1 MKILNLPKFNKELI
15 NLPFRIDDNKVY
27 VNYFDEGVQAGF
39 PSPAEDFKEIPLSL
53 DEKYLQNPQATYLI
67 KVAGN
72 SMYPTLQIGDILIV
86 KSDQEFGDSDIGIV
100 SVNQTD
106 FTVKRFDKIKG
117 LEYELKQEKEFPN
130 IELNEEDTLICLG
143 VVKQLI
149 RDL

>member
-1 MKILNLPKFNKELI
+1 MKIINLPKFSKELI
-15 NLPFRIDDNKVY
+15 NLPFRIEEQKVY
-27 VNYFDEGVQAGF
+27 VKYYEEGVQAGF

-53 DEKYLQNPQATYLI
+53 DEKYLQNPEATYLI

-86 KSDQEFGDSDIGIV
+86 KSDKSFTDNAIGIV
-100 SVNQTD
+100 SVNHTD
-106 FTVKRFDKIKG
+106 FTVKRFDKTTKTLIADN
-117 LEYELKQEKEFPN
+117 EEFPN
-130 IELNEEDTLICLG
+130 IPIQEDDTLICLG

>member
-72 SMYPTLQIGDILIV
+72 SMYPTLQIGDILVV

-106 FTVKRFDKIKG
+106 FTVKRFDKIKKK
-117 LEYELKQEKEFPN
+117 LLADNSEFPN

>member
-1 MKILNLPKFNKELI
+1 
-15 NLPFRIDDNKVY
+15 
-27 VNYFDEGVQAGF
+27 
-39 PSPAEDFKEIPLSL
+39 
-53 DEKYLQNPQATYLI
+53 
-67 KVAGN
+67 
-72 SMYPTLQIGDILIV
+72 MYPTLQIGDILIV

-106 FTVKRFDKIKG
+106 FTVKRFDKIKKK
-117 LEYELKQEKEFPN
+117 LLADNSEFPN

>member
-1 MKILNLPKFNKELI
+1 MKILNLPKLNKELI

-106 FTVKRFDKIKG
+106 FTVKRFDKIKKK
-117 LEYELKQEKEFPN
+117 LLADNSEFPN